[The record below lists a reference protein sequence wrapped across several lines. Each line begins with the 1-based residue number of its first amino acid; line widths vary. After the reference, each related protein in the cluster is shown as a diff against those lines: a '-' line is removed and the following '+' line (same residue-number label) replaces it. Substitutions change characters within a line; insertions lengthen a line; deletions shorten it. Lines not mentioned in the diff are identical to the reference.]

1 MRVAGDVMKVRV
13 SYSKLGKIRFTG
25 HRDVARIWERTL
37 RKAEVPV
44 AMSTGFTPRLKMAFG
59 LALPTGAESLV
70 ELLDVTLADANA
82 YFETVPD
89 SATWT
94 NKTDDQK
101 NRALI
106 SATRWIDSLNYLGDR
121 CDEDQALKWPRN
133 NYDVDGVELECSLI
147 PAQIKYATY
156 ELARALAND
165 TGAITDSTGT
175 TGLYDE
181 VKLGDLQ
188 VKYSKTSQ
196 AVGTINN

>member
-1 MRVAGDVMKVRV
+1 VAATIDATLSGASSN
-13 SYSKLGKIRFTG
+13 SY
-25 HRDVARIWERTL
+25 
-37 RKAEVPV
+37 
-44 AMSTGFTPRLKMAFG
+44 
-59 LALPTGAESLV
+59 
-70 ELLDVTLADANA
+70 VTLAAANS

-89 SATWT
+89 STTWT

-106 SATRWIDSLNYLGDR
+106 SATRWIDSLNFYGDR
-121 CDEDQALKWPRN
+121 CDEGQALKWPRN

-147 PAQIKYATY
+147 PNDIKYATY

-181 VKLGDLQ
+181 VQLGDLR
-188 VKYSKTSQ
+188 VKYNKTSQ
-196 AVGTINN
+196 AVGTINNVFDVYPWLQSYLGAYCLGGSGTYQFRIFRG

>member
-1 MRVAGDVMKVRV
+1 VAATINATLSSATAN
-13 SYSKLGKIRFTG
+13 SY
-25 HRDVARIWERTL
+25 
-37 RKAEVPV
+37 
-44 AMSTGFTPRLKMAFG
+44 
-59 LALPTGAESLV
+59 
-70 ELLDVTLADANA
+70 VTLADANA

-106 SATRWIDSLNYLGDR
+106 SATRWIDSLNYYGDR

-147 PAQIKYATY
+147 PNEIKYATY

-181 VKLGDLQ
+181 VQLGDMR

-196 AVGTINN
+196 AVGTINNVFDVYPWLQTYLGAYCMGGASTYQFRVFRG

>member
-1 MRVAGDVMKVRV
+1 MAATINATLSSATAN
-13 SYSKLGKIRFTG
+13 SY
-25 HRDVARIWERTL
+25 
-37 RKAEVPV
+37 
-44 AMSTGFTPRLKMAFG
+44 
-59 LALPTGAESLV
+59 
-70 ELLDVTLADANA
+70 VTLADANA
-82 YFETVPD
+82 YFETVPN
-89 SATWT
+89 SSTWT
-94 NKTDDQK
+94 DKTDDQK

-106 SATRWIDSLNYLGDR
+106 SATRWIDSLNYYGDR

-147 PAQIKYATY
+147 PSEIKYATY

-181 VKLGDLQ
+181 VQLGDMR

-196 AVGTINN
+196 AVGTINNVFDVYPWLQTYLGPYCLGGSGTYQFRVFRG